1 MLENLK
7 KARETAGLNQ
17 KQVALALHV
26 SGATV
31 SNWESGEISPKVD
44 NLKALSELLGVST
57 DYLIGISD
65 KPALEP
71 KKNMPSFGDTEEEGK
86 LLIAFRLLNA
96 DGQREVFNYL
106 EYILT
111 KPEYKPVSPSKTP
124 DQHRLALEKNRAGKS
139 SLSSDGG
146 TESA

>member
-1 MLENLK
+1 MLENMK
-7 KARETAGLNQ
+7 KAREAAGLNQ

-65 KPALEP
+65 KPVLEP

-96 DGQREVFNYL
+96 DGQREVLNYL

-111 KPEYKPVSPSKTP
+111 KPEYKPVLPSKVP
-124 DQHRLALEKNRAGKS
+124 DQRRLALEKNRVEKS
-139 SLSSDGG
+139 SPSSEDGSE
-146 TESA
+146 TA